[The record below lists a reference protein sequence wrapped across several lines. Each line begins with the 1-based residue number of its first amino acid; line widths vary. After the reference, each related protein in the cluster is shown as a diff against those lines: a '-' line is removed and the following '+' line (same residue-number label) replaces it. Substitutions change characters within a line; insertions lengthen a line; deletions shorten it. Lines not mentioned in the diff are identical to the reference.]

1 MKWIVAASSL
11 LFAVIAVV
19 FGSENAATL
28 DYDVVTVKR
37 HLFLETVEGE
47 EKVSAGDRL
56 NSGQSLRTGSRSRAE
71 LEAPDFAARFVIATK
86 TRFKLAHDTPG
97 VLLEVERGSL
107 RAIFGKLAG
116 GDQRERLVT
125 TPSAVLAVRG
135 TEYGIEVEKDGDT
148 SVVVFEGTVEVWD
161 PRGVGDPVRVQAG
174 QSTRVKRGKAPSMP
188 KQHGLSSRDWD
199 QGRRGTGQPWAG
211 SAQSPG
217 MGSGSQSGN
226 KGSGS
231 SGSQGGSK
239 RHGG

>member
-1 MKWIVAASSL
+1 MKWFFGACVL
-11 LFAVIAVV
+11 LFAAFAVV
-19 FGSENAATL
+19 FGSETAATL

-37 HLFLETVEGE
+37 HLLLESSGGE

-56 NSGQSLRTGSRSRAE
+56 HSCDALRTGSRSKAE
-71 LEAPDFAARFVIATK
+71 LEATDLAARFVIASK
-86 TRFKLAHDTPG
+86 TRFKLAHDKPG

-107 RAIFGKLAG
+107 RAIFGKLPD

-148 SVVVFEGTVEVWD
+148 SVAVFEGTVEVWD
-161 PRGVGDPVRVQAG
+161 PRGIGDRVRVQAG
-174 QSTRVKRGKAPSMP
+174 QSTRIRRGKAPSSP
-188 KQHGLSSRDWD
+188 KQHGLSSQDWD
-199 QGRRGTGQPWAG
+199 QGRRRGNQPWAG
-211 SAQSPG
+211 SGQSQG
-217 MGSGSQSGN
+217 MGSGNQSGS
-226 KGSGS
+226 KGAGS

>member
-1 MKWIVAASSL
+1 MKWFVGVCALVFAA
-11 LFAVIAVV
+11 FAVV
-19 FGSENAATL
+19 FGSETEAPL

-37 HLFLETVEGE
+37 HLLLETFDGE
-47 EKVSAGDRL
+47 ERVSAGDRL
-56 NSGQSLRTGSRSRAE
+56 HSGDALRTGSRSKAE
-71 LEAPDFAARFVIATK
+71 LEAPDFSARFMIASK

-107 RAIFGKLAG
+107 RAIFGKLLD

-148 SVVVFEGTVEVWD
+148 SVVVFEGIVEVRD

-174 QSTRVKRGKAPSMP
+174 QSTRVRRGKAPSPP

-199 QGRRGTGQPWAG
+199 QGRRGAGQPWAG
-211 SAQSPG
+211 SGQSQG
-217 MGSGSQSGN
+217 MGSGNQPGS
-226 KGSGS
+226 KGAGS
-231 SGSQGGSK
+231 SGSQAGSK